1 MAKISFLG
9 MTKMKRGEI
18 WLVNLDPTIG
28 SEIRKTRP
36 AVIVSSDLIGI
47 LPLKVIVPLTEWK
60 DRYTSAPWMVRI
72 DSDDQNCL
80 TKTSAADGLQ
90 VRSVSQQRLVRKIG
104 VLQNL
109 QIAQIVQAVMN
120 VLQR

>member
-1 MAKISFLG
+1 M
-9 MTKMKRGEI
+9 MKMKRGEI

-47 LPLKVIVPLTEWK
+47 LPLKVIVPLTEWEE
-60 DRYTSAPWMVRI
+60 RYANAPWMVRI
-72 DSDDQNCL
+72 DSDDQNSL

-90 VRSVSQQRLVRKIG
+90 VRSISQQRLVKKVG
-104 VLQNL
+104 VLRSIQV
-109 QIAQIVQAVMN
+109 AQIVQAVMN

>member
-1 MAKISFLG
+1 MISFLG
-9 MTKMKRGEI
+9 TMKMKRGEI

-28 SEIRKTRP
+28 SEIRRTRP

-47 LPLKVIVPLTEWK
+47 LPLKVIVPLTDWK
-60 DRYTSAPWMVRI
+60 ERYANAPLMVRI

-80 TKTSAADGLQ
+80 SKTSVADGLQ
-90 VRSVSQQRLVRKIG
+90 VRSVSHQRLVKKLGILRSIQ
-104 VLQNL
+104 V
-109 QIAQIVQAVMN
+109 AQIVQAIMN

>member
-1 MAKISFLG
+1 MQ
-9 MTKMKRGEI
+9 RGEI

-28 SEIRKTRP
+28 SEIKKTRP

-60 DRYTSAPWMVRI
+60 ERYASATWMVRI
-72 DSDDQNCL
+72 DPDEQNGL
-80 TKTSAADGLQ
+80 GKISAADGLQ
-90 VRSVSQQRLVRKIG
+90 IRSVAHQRLIKRVG
-104 VLQNL
+104 VLTP
-109 QIAQIVQAVMN
+109 IKVAQIVQAVLN

>member
-1 MAKISFLG
+1 MH
-9 MTKMKRGEI
+9 RGEI

-28 SEIRKTRP
+28 SEIRRTRP

-60 DRYTSAPWMVRI
+60 DRYGSAPWMVRI
-72 DSDDQNCL
+72 DCNQQNGL
-80 TKTSAADGLQ
+80 SKNSAADGLQ
-90 VRSVSQQRLVRKIG
+90 IRSVSSQRLVKKLGTLSNI
-104 VLQNL
+104 
-109 QIAQIVQAVMN
+109 QITQIVQAVLN

>member
-1 MAKISFLG
+1 MQ
-9 MTKMKRGEI
+9 RGEI

-47 LPLKVIVPLTEWK
+47 LPLKVVVPLTEWK
-60 DRYTSAPWMVRI
+60 ERYANALWMVRI
-72 DSDDQNCL
+72 DADDQNGL
-80 TKTSAADGLQ
+80 SKTSAADGLQ
-90 VRSVSQQRLVRKIG
+90 VRSVSHQRLVRKLG
-104 VLQNL
+104 ALPHMQV
-109 QIAQIVQAVMN
+109 AQIVQAVLN